1 MSSAALTKQR
11 LEEFVTT
18 FDNPEISAMDRISR
32 ILQELPDEAA
42 RLRVMRWSFSR
53 FSSEFK
59 RPLVDAPAASVPVN
73 ATPTP
78 VLVMPRAVENR
89 PVEDTAADFNRQ
101 VAELKNFFGEV

>member
-1 MSSAALTKQR
+1 MTSVGLTKQH

-53 FSSEFK
+53 FSGEFK
-59 RPLVDAPAASVPVN
+59 RPLADAPAAASP
-73 ATPTP
+73 AP
-78 VLVMPRAVENR
+78 VLVMPRAVESR

-101 VAELKNFFGEV
+101 VAELKDFFGEL

>member
-42 RLRVMRWSFSR
+42 RLRVMRWSFSK
-53 FSSEFK
+53 FSGEFK
-59 RPLVDAPAASVPVN
+59 RPLVDAPVASPTI
-73 ATPTP
+73 ATAPAP
-78 VLVMPRAVENR
+78 VLVMPRSVENR
-89 PVEDTAADFNRQ
+89 PADDTAADFNRQ
-101 VAELKNFFGEV
+101 VAELKDFFGDL